1 MKTREEIIQEAGE
14 KASSYKLSGY
24 HCSESVIRA
33 LNDTFGWKMSKEM
46 LRMASGF
53 RGGGGGIR
61 GRCGII
67 EAGIMA
73 ISYLYGRDDQ
83 SGTVWTYSYLTRY
96 WIQRFEEHFGS
107 SGCLDIYTKQKAM
120 QVPNTCHDP
129 VVEGTKIIA
138 EILYD
143 AEEILRKVPE
153 EERR

>member
-1 MKTREEIIQEAGE
+1 MKTREEIIREAGE

-33 LNDTFGWKMSKEM
+33 LDDTFGCQMSREM

-53 RGGGGGIR
+53 RGGGGGSR

-83 SGTVWTYSYLTRY
+83 SGTVWTYSYLTRL
-96 WIQRFEEHFGS
+96 WIRRFEERFGS
-107 SGCLDIYTKQKAM
+107 SECLDIYTEQKRR

-138 EILYD
+138 EILFD

-153 EERR
+153 EDRQ